1 MRACVGNFLPHP
13 ELASRQDAL
22 LWSLNERLGALCVL
36 LGAAEAGGG
45 LPELDLR
52 WASEIL
58 EVFRKPAEEEPM
70 AGADPLPGV
79 PDMSGWDKGVHFE

>member
-1 MRACVGNFLPHP
+1 
-13 ELASRQDAL
+13 
-22 LWSLNERLGALCVL
+22 VL

-45 LPELDLR
+45 LRGVGRR
-52 WASEIL
+52 WAAETL
-58 EVFRKPAEEEPM
+58 GWFRKPAEEEPM

>member
-1 MRACVGNFLPHP
+1 
-13 ELASRQDAL
+13 
-22 LWSLNERLGALCVL
+22 VL

-45 LPELDLR
+45 LPER
-52 WASEIL
+52 GVRGAPESIG
-58 EVFRKPAEEEPM
+58 VFRKPAEEEPM